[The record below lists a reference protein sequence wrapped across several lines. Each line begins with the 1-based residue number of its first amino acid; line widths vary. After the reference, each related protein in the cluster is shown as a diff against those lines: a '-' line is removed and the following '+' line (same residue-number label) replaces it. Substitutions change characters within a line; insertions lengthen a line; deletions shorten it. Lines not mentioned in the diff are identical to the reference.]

1 MPINTASTPIE
12 WAQRK
17 NVIYVNVRAEDL
29 ADPVIKIEEDK
40 LYLKGTSSTDKK
52 VHEVSLDLFGKVI
65 PDESKY
71 MVRGRGAEIVM
82 QKADQEG
89 PYWKRLF
96 KDDKRYHWLKVD
108 FNKWK
113 DEDESDEE
121 IDLGGPGGG
130 FGGPGGGGGGM
141 FEDMMR
147 QMGGIGGPGAGLG
160 GPGDLDGFDDDEEDP
175 SGSDSDD
182 DQLPD
187 LVDASPNPPDA
198 NASK

>member
-29 ADPVIKIEEDK
+29 VDPVIKIEEDK
-40 LYLKGTSSTDKK
+40 LYLKGTSGADKK
-52 VHEVSLDLFGKVI
+52 IHEVSLDLFGKVI

-82 QKADQEG
+82 QKADQDG

-121 IDLGGPGGG
+121 LDLGGPGGG
-130 FGGPGGGGGGM
+130 FGGPAGGNGM

-147 QMGGIGGPGAGLG
+147 QMGGIGGPGAG
-160 GPGDLDGFDDDEEDP
+160 GPVDLEGFDDDEEEP
-175 SGSDSDD
+175 SDEDD

-187 LVDASPNPPDA
+187 LVDASPDA
-198 NASK
+198 TKESASK